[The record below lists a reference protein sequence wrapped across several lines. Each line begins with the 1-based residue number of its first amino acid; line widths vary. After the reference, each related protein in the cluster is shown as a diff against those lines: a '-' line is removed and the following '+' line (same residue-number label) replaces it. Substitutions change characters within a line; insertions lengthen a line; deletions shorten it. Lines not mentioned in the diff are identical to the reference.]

1 MRRNE
6 ADPLFAAGVVI
17 VWAGYAAASW
27 GVVLLHGWNI
37 TFLQWVNPLNPYR
50 YPAGGPAPIP
60 DSQIL
65 PGSPSGAFTGGA
77 QLGQAVTGAAAAAA
91 AAENRQQGGA

>member
-1 MRRNE
+1 MPRMRRNE

-60 DSQIL
+60 DNQIL
-65 PGSPSGAFTGGA
+65 PGGATTGGA